1 MEILYVRI
9 VKMSKKYG
17 SMGYTY
23 KDFARASGM
32 NESTIMECVRILE
45 PIVEKMEKDEKE

>member
-1 MEILYVRI
+1 
-9 VKMSKKYG
+9 MSRKYG

-32 NESTIMECVRILE
+32 SETCIMECVRFLE
-45 PIVEKMEKDEKE
+45 PIVEKMEKDGKI

>member
-1 MEILYVRI
+1 VEILYVRN

-23 KDFARASGM
+23 KDFVIASGM
-32 NESTIMECVRILE
+32 SETCIMECVRFLE
-45 PIVEKMEKDEKE
+45 PIVEKMEKDD